1 MVFATTTPRAQV
13 VPLDHSPRT
22 CHDTMV
28 RYGSGFGPEE
38 PKFGSGATQ
47 KAATTTTRRM
57 RTALRLRSSS
67 TSSLSISSLESAGG
81 GGTKPTTTNN
91 NTNNGNSNGI
101 HQTTT
106 RRRRLGRN
114 WPRWRSSRN
123 SQEPLEEEEWSE
135 GDDDTIRQ
143 GRLSQSSRSL
153 SVPVLVGTTRVVPA
167 SNGRTSTTNQSIA
180 TTQPSLPRKDSAED
194 RGVFF
199 FPTTIAVPFASPSP
213 TVSSPTTCSLRQ
225 QGIRRAVS
233 LSSVVDSSF
242 SIQAAAD
249 SPTRTTSR
257 DSRTPKNRPR
267 LCSVSSQMS
276 AQSLVG
282 FPENEEQDERGGGGG
297 DSSYSMVDTDTGSND
312 TTQHGTS
319 VIGVVRDTQR
329 IPPSA
334 SSGIE
339 DRNDHNEEED
349 SLLQP
354 QEEPWNV
361 QEPLT
366 AAREQ
371 RRPTHTPKRSS
382 STNNKTLL
390 HRFVCQTAS
399 QRWRTYSS
407 SSTSSTTHN

>member
-1 MVFATTTPRAQV
+1 MVFSSSTTPRAQV
-13 VPLDHSPRT
+13 VPIDHGPRT

-28 RYGSGFGPEE
+28 MYGAGFGPEE
-38 PKFGSGATQ
+38 PKFGSGQTK
-47 KAATTTTRRM
+47 KAASTTTRRM
-57 RTALRLRSSS
+57 RTGLRLRSSS

-81 GGTKPTTTNN
+81 TTPATTT
-91 NTNNGNSNGI
+91 TSSKSNAI

-114 WPRWRSSRN
+114 SWRSWRSSRS
-123 SQEPLEEEEWSE
+123 SQEQLEEEEL
-135 GDDDTIRQ
+135 DDENILQ

-180 TTQPSLPRKDSAED
+180 TTQPSLPLKDSAKD

-199 FPTTIAVPFASPSP
+199 FPTTIAVPSASPSP

-242 SIQAAAD
+242 SIHAAAD
-249 SPTRTTSR
+249 SHTRTTSR

-267 LCSVSSQMS
+267 LCSASSQMS
-276 AQSLVG
+276 AQSWVG
-282 FPENEEQDERGGGGG
+282 FPGNEEQDERGGRGG
-297 DSSYSMVDTDTGSND
+297 DSSYSMVDTGTHSQEATHQETSGGEIQDTERI
-312 TTQHGTS
+312 QH
-319 VIGVVRDTQR
+319 
-329 IPPSA
+329 SA

-339 DRNDHNEEED
+339 DRDDHNEEED
-349 SLLQP
+349 FLQQP
-354 QEEPWNV
+354 QKEPWNAV
-361 QEPLT
+361 EPYRT
-366 AAREQ
+366 AALEQ
-371 RRPTHTPKRSS
+371 RRPTNTAKRSS

-390 HRFVCQTAS
+390 HRFVCQNAS

-407 SSTSSTTHN
+407 SSTSSTHHN